1 MHSHF
6 VIMFHV
12 LTLMMMLSESKK
24 IVCCWYIKG
33 LILGLFEIFLPC
45 NSVKGFFFKHNGN

>member
-1 MHSHF
+1 VHSHF